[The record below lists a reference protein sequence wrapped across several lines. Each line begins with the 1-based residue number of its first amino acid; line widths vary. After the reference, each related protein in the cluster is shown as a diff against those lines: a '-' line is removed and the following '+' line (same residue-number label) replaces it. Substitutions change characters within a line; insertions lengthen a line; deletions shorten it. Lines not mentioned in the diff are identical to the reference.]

1 MTIMLDRKYCD
12 YGQTIHIIES
22 ENVLKAKPTASDYR
36 NTKVLLKEFGIDCI
50 VPEFESVCALLR
62 WKKGKIKE
70 SL

>member
-12 YGQTIHIIES
+12 YGQTIHKQIDK
-22 ENVLKAKPTASDYR
+22 VTAKRSLCRGSD
-36 NTKVLLKEFGIDCI
+36 TKVLLKEFDIDCI